1 LKLSK
6 QKICFIV
13 VLHVNLLQE
22 VTQKDAKRLKSN
34 LCQRFSAAEKN
45 FSIKRF
51 SQQLWL
57 ALKAGFYVN
66 WLKNSDRIWLNSRP
80 APRI

>member
-1 LKLSK
+1 
-6 QKICFIV
+6 
-13 VLHVNLLQE
+13 LLQE

-34 LCQRFSAAEKN
+34 FCQRFRAAEKN

-57 ALKAGFYVN
+57 AMKAGFYDN
-66 WLKNSDRIWLNSRP
+66 WLKNSDQIWLKSRP
-80 APRI
+80 TPRI